1 MTDFF
6 RSKQKN
12 FSMKKKIVTIVG
24 TRPQFVKAAV
34 MSRLLRS
41 AEWNDSFNEVLIHT
55 GQHYDDSMSGV
66 FFRELDLPNPDLHL
80 QVESGG
86 HGRMTGSMLLRIEEA
101 LEEQKPDIVLVYGD
115 TNSTLAGA
123 LAAAKMGIPVAHVEA
138 GLRSYNKSMPEEI
151 NRLLTDNISDWL
163 FCPTQ
168 TAVSNLEKE
177 NIRKGVYLTGDI
189 MFDAI
194 LFYQEKLR
202 QSNPHQLLQ
211 SIGLNDGFT
220 DEPFLLA
227 TIHRASNT
235 DDPAKLSAIMQALG
249 RSRQR
254 IVLPLHPRTR
264 KMLIQH
270 QIQAQSNIRVTEP
283 VGYLAMLLLENRCQ
297 AVVTDSG
304 GVQKEAFF
312 MQKPCITLRDETE
325 WTETVESGWNT
336 LAGTEPEKILSA
348 IQQLHKPSR
357 YPAFYGDG
365 HSAQQM
371 LKALLDH

>member
-1 MTDFF
+1 
-6 RSKQKN
+6 
-12 FSMKKKIVTIVG
+12 MKKKIVTIVG
-24 TRPQFVKAAV
+24 ARPQFVKAAV

-270 QIQAQSNIRVTEP
+270 QIQAQSNIHVTEP

>member
-1 MTDFF
+1 M
-6 RSKQKN
+6 
-12 FSMKKKIVTIVG
+12 KKIVTIVG
-24 TRPQFVKAAV
+24 ARPQFVKAAV

-41 AEWNDSFNEVLIHT
+41 AEWNDRFSEVLIHT

-101 LEEQKPDIVLVYGD
+101 LEEQKPDLVLVYGD

-138 GLRSYNKSMPEEI
+138 GLRSYNKGMPEEI

-194 LFYQEKLR
+194 LFYQEKLQ

-211 SIGLNDGFT
+211 SIGLNDRFT
-220 DEPFLLA
+220 EEPFLLA

-254 IVLPLHPRTR
+254 IMLPLHPRTR
-264 KMLIQH
+264 KMLRQH
-270 QIQAQSNIRVTEP
+270 QIQVQSNVRITEP
-283 VGYLAMLLLENRCQ
+283 AGYLTMLLLENRCQ
-297 AVVTDSG
+297 AIVTDSG
-304 GVQKEAFF
+304 GVQKEAYF

-336 LAGTEPEKILSA
+336 LAGTEPEKILTA
-348 IQQLHKPSR
+348 IQQLHKPNR

-365 HSAQQM
+365 QSAEKM